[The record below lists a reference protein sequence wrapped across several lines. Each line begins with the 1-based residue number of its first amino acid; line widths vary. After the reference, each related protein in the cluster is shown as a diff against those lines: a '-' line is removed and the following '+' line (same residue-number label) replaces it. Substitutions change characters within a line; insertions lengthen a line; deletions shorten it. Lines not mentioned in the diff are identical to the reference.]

1 MKTTLYS
8 TVSVAALLVST
19 GAALAGD
26 DFTGVAQFSIGGG
39 TADLDLINVVDDP
52 FIYGGKAKGLW
63 SLAPE
68 FQFQVDLFAQQTDN
82 VVKFLSDNDA
92 TLFGGTA
99 HLIYV
104 FENRARF
111 GLAGSV
117 WEDDV
122 FSVMSSGDQD
132 ATYGLAALEGQF
144 FGTDWTGTGQA
155 GVFTNF
161 DCGNSSSSC
170 FVLDN
175 GTFIRGKLRY
185 FLNDNTALTVETL
198 RMWGNFDDA
207 LFGGK
212 SLSAKQEQWSFE
224 AEHKFAGSQFA
235 AFANLS
241 HESCEA
247 LLFSLEATTASIG
260 VKFYWN
266 QPSLRSNDK
275 SGAEFDT
282 PTFGH
287 AIEVGP

>member
-8 TVSVAALLVST
+8 TASVAALLVSAGT
-19 GAALAGD
+19 ALAD
-26 DFTGVAQFSIGGG
+26 DTFTGVAQFSIGGG
-39 TADLDLINVVDDP
+39 TAELDLINVVDDP

-63 SLAPE
+63 SLTPE
-68 FQFQVDLFAQQTDN
+68 FQVQVDLFAQQRDD
-82 VVKFLSDNDA
+82 VIKFVSDNDA

-122 FSVMSSGDQD
+122 FSVTSGGDQD

-144 FGTDWTGTGQA
+144 FGTDWTGIGQA

-161 DCGNSSSSC
+161 DCGSSSSSC
-170 FVLDN
+170 LVLEN

-185 FLNDNTALTVETL
+185 FLTDNTALTAEMH
-198 RMWGNFDDA
+198 RMWGNFDDS

-212 SLSAKQEQWSFE
+212 SITVEQEQWGLE
-224 AEHKFAGSQFA
+224 AEHRFAGSQFA
-235 AFANLS
+235 AFATLS
-241 HESCEA
+241 HESSEA
-247 LLFSLEATTASIG
+247 LLFSLESTTASIG

-266 QPSLRSNDK
+266 QASLRSNDR

-287 AIEVGP
+287 AIGLGP